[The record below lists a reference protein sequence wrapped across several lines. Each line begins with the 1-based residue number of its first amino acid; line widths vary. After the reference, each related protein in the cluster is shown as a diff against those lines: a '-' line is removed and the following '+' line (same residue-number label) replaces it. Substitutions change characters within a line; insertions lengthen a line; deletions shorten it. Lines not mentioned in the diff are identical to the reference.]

1 MRLVGDRCDSLKF
14 QVKVPVL
21 VYCQN
26 NGAVG
31 DGHDKTV
38 ELLRLISIVHCP
50 LQGYFE
56 ANLLMWIP
64 APRIPLKTSR
74 HAWTPAEEVFG
85 ALSALAA
92 LNFVQVNFGTP
103 PPQFLPAPSSP
114 PRRARQ
120 DSTRGGRRR
129 GSSPERI
136 SRGRL

>member
-64 APRIPLKTSR
+64 APRTPLETSR

-85 ALSALAA
+85 ALSAA
-92 LNFVQVNFGTP
+92 LQVNFVNFGKT
-103 PPQFLPAPSSP
+103 LA
-114 PRRARQ
+114 RARPAAQ
-120 DSTRGGRRR
+120 AW
-129 GSSPERI
+129 
-136 SRGRL
+136 

>member
-1 MRLVGDRCDSLKF
+1 MKF

-31 DGHDKTV
+31 DEHDKTV

-85 ALSALAA
+85 ALSAA
-92 LNFVQVNFGTP
+92 LQVNFVNFGKT
-103 PPQFLPAPSSP
+103 LA
-114 PRRARQ
+114 RARPAAQ
-120 DSTRGGRRR
+120 AW
-129 GSSPERI
+129 
-136 SRGRL
+136 

>member
-38 ELLRLISIVHCP
+38 ELLRLISIIHCP

-85 ALSALAA
+85 ALSASHLVSTWKPLARA
-92 LNFVQVNFGTP
+92 RGRTP
-103 PPQFLPAPSSP
+103 P
-114 PRRARQ
+114 
-120 DSTRGGRRR
+120 
-129 GSSPERI
+129 
-136 SRGRL
+136 

>member
-64 APRIPLKTSR
+64 APDAWIPAPRIPLKTSR
-74 HAWTPAEEVFG
+74 HAWAPAEEVFG
-85 ALSALAA
+85 ALSAA
-92 LNFVQVNFGTP
+92 LNFVNFGKTRA
-103 PPQFLPAPSSP
+103 LA
-114 PRRARQ
+114 RARAAQ
-120 DSTRGGRRR
+120 TW
-129 GSSPERI
+129 
-136 SRGRL
+136 

>member
-64 APRIPLKTSR
+64 APVRMDTRATDSSKDQ
-74 HAWTPAEEVFG
+74 PARMD
-85 ALSALAA
+85 
-92 LNFVQVNFGTP
+92 T
-103 PPQFLPAPSSP
+103 
-114 PRRARQ
+114 
-120 DSTRGGRRR
+120 RRR
-129 GSSPERI
+129 GVRGAKCSPSS
-136 SRGRL
+136 